1 MEDNNHVY
9 CPLYKRIIEVINCF
23 DIVMVCTDGA
33 PDHTIPKEIR
43 EINDFKLNSSFST
56 IKIFLFSPVL
66 LRFIMPSSS
75 NLMSESSLANAN
87 TIFSNVSAFP
97 ILAHFI
103 R

>member
-43 EINDFKLNSSFST
+43 EIMISKRYVIIVKLGISIKKADFKSVFILLKFKEGDLYVT
-56 IKIFLFSPVL
+56 RFKTASP
-66 LRFIMPSSS
+66 
-75 NLMSESSLANAN
+75 
-87 TIFSNVSAFP
+87 
-97 ILAHFI
+97 
-103 R
+103 